1 MESCSVARIM
11 SLGKLAI
18 HRTYLCTLIFR
29 TLPKMLG
36 FTPSLLKRFCKAEHV
51 ELQLTK
57 KTTLG
62 TLPELPPDILMGIF
76 ATLEIPDLV
85 RAGSVCSSWRSAYTS
100 LRSLGQYKLQ
110 QTPCLLYTSKSTS
123 ESVACLYSLAEKRLY
138 KLTLPE
144 PPIRTRCLIGSSH
157 GWLITA
163 DERSEMHLVNPV
175 TGEQIALPSVITIEQ
190 VRPIFDEHGAVH
202 KYELSWHT
210 GMHDGYNLPSI
221 FDLDNL
227 RHELHYK
234 AYVFSDASTESFIV
248 VLIHNPMRQ
257 LSYARVGDDKW
268 TWLPPHDVYDDCT
281 YKNGLLYA
289 VTSTGEIH
297 TFDLSGPVASMK
309 IIMGASENV
318 SAGSAYI
325 VQAPW
330 GDLLLIWRIFGDY
343 DLEPE
348 PGASVF
354 WQTGRINM
362 YEVDM
367 VASKLKEI
375 NSLRAHVLF
384 LGHNQSLCLNA
395 EEYPALKANHVYFT
409 DDSFF
414 WTTGLKNNHRDMGV
428 LNLDDNSR
436 EEIISPHLC
445 SNFPA
450 PMWITA
456 DLRKMNLASV
466 GVA

>member
-1 MESCSVARIM
+1 
-11 SLGKLAI
+11 
-18 HRTYLCTLIFR
+18 
-29 TLPKMLG
+29 
-36 FTPSLLKRFCKAEHV
+36 
-51 ELQLTK
+51 
-57 KTTLG
+57 
-62 TLPELPPDILMGIF
+62 
-76 ATLEIPDLV
+76 
-85 RAGSVCSSWRSAYTS
+85 
-100 LRSLGQYKLQ
+100 
-110 QTPCLLYTSKSTS
+110 
-123 ESVACLYSLAEKRLY
+123 
-138 KLTLPE
+138 
-144 PPIRTRCLIGSSH
+144 
-157 GWLITA
+157 
-163 DERSEMHLVNPV
+163 MHLVNPV
-175 TGEQIALPSVITIEQ
+175 TCEQIALPSVITIEQ
-190 VRPIFDEHGAVH
+190 VRPIFDENGAAH

-210 GMHDGYNLPSI
+210 GMHDGYNSPSI
-221 FDLDNL
+221 FALDNL

-268 TWLPPHDVYDDCT
+268 TWLPPHDIYDDCT

-289 VTSTGEIH
+289 ATATGEIH
-297 TFDLSGPVASMK
+297 AFDLSGPFASMK

-318 SAGSAYI
+318 SAGSVYI

-330 GDLLLIWRIFGDY
+330 GDLLLIGRIFGDY

-362 YEVDM
+362 YEVDK

-414 WTTGLKNNHRDMGV
+414 WTTGLKNNHCDMGV
-428 LNLDDNSR
+428 LDLDDNSR